1 MNELISRR
9 AQKLKDVSKDME
21 KEQTDTIIALVM
33 DVAFD
38 YMSSPMDALNFIRE
52 IKQIKKIAAEQE

>member
-1 MNELISRR
+1 MNELMSRR